1 MKNIVEPLEVLIEE
15 FRKLPG
21 VGYKT
26 AQRYAYKII
35 NGTSEEA
42 RFFSEAIVNAKEQIK
57 FCSECGN
64 FTTTSPCEMCRTRK
78 SDTICVV
85 KEPKDI
91 IALEKVKDYNGLYH
105 VLHGTISPLEN
116 RGPNDI
122 RIKELIERV
131 NKLNIKEVI
140 MATNP
145 DVEGEATAIYIAKL
159 LKPLGVKVTR
169 IAQGISMG
177 SEIEYA
183 DEVTLSKAI
192 ESRQEMYVS

>member
-64 FTTTSPCEMCRTRK
+64 FTTTSPCEMCKTRK

-192 ESRQEMYVS
+192 ESRQEM